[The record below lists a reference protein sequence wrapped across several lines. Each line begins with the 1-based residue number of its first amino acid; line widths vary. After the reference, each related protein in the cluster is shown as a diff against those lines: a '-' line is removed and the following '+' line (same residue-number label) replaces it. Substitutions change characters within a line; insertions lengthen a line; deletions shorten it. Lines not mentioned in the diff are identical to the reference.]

1 MALDPSPTV
10 TIPTRSASEG
20 LPAGTLAGGAGW
32 CWPCATRV
40 SRAREPV
47 PSPGSPS
54 LVLVDGPGELH
65 HVDDL
70 GGEVLVGPVE
80 GGHRGLAE
88 LGREVDGLG
97 DERRGAVLLELE
109 RGVVDPV
116 DRRLHLRGELSGEVE
131 GVLDDQV

>member
-1 MALDPSPTV
+1 M
-10 TIPTRSASEG
+10 PTRSASEG
-20 LPAGTLAGGAGW
+20 LPAGTLHGASGW

-40 SRAREPV
+40 PRGREPGL
-47 PSPGSPS
+47 PPGSAS
-54 LVLVDGPGELH
+54 LVFVDGPGELH

-70 GGEVLVGPVE
+70 GREVLVGPVE

-109 RGVVDPV
+109 RGV
-116 DRRLHLRGELSGEVE
+116 
-131 GVLDDQV
+131 